1 MLRRIDTLYK
11 ERPTLSEL
19 YEDDAQLFSGLS
31 ASLPTNVSPPT
42 YGLSEFVSLALVE
55 LGELQTIFP
64 DAAKLKAFLST
75 WGKLHAANWA
85 RMQDALNTAYNP
97 IHNYDRT
104 ESESETVQS
113 TGSSTT
119 ASRTAE
125 GGSENTQDY
134 IAGFNSSG
142 QVSANPTTRSNSQ
155 PGKTLDGTGSATDNS
170 TVGRQRALSVSG
182 NIGVTTNQQM
192 VTAELQMRDEYAL
205 YYMILDEFRR
215 EICVEVW

>member
-11 ERPTLSEL
+11 EKPTLAEL
-19 YEDDAQLFSGLS
+19 YAEDAQLFSGLS
-31 ASLPTNVSPPT
+31 GKIPVEEDGVAFAD
-42 YGLSEFVSLALVE
+42 FVALALVE

-64 DAAKLKAFLST
+64 TAAKLKSFLGV
-75 WGKLHAANWA
+75 WGTLHAANWT
-85 RMQDALNTAYNP
+85 RMQEALDTAYNP

-119 ASRTAE
+119 SSRTAE
-125 GGSENTQDY
+125 GGVETSQDY
-134 IAGFNSSG
+134 LAGFNSSSG
-142 QVSANPTTRSNSQ
+142 LSANPTTRSTST
-155 PGKTLDGTGSATDNS
+155 PGRTVDGMGSASDNS
-170 TVGRQRALSVSG
+170 TVGRQRSLSVSG

-192 VTAELQMRDEYAL
+192 VTAELQMRDEFAL

-215 EICVEVW
+215 DICVEVY